1 MINFN
6 ESQII
11 ENAHY
16 IYQQRSKI
24 EAIADQICK
33 RGFDLLFFTSSG
45 GSMSMLL
52 PFNFWIN
59 YSSNL
64 PTAAMLSAD
73 LLITGYNLLTEN
85 SIVFMSSK
93 SGDTQETLEAAQYAK
108 NKGAFIVSA
117 AGVAGSALEMLS
129 DAAVIYDA
137 GRPQELIFYLLIGK
151 ILYNRGFFPGYPDFA
166 DNMKNLGAALMNVR
180 KQADEKCRQYALSC
194 HKEPYNIWVGSGDL
208 WPTAY
213 SYSMCVLEESQWIR
227 TKSVS
232 SPEFFHG
239 TLELLEKDV
248 CVTLLLTEGPTR
260 PLDER
265 VKHFAAK
272 HTNKLTCFDTMDYVL
287 PGIKDEYR
295 PLLSPVVMAAVLQ
308 RISKNIEVITGHSLD
323 IRRYY
328 RKGEY

>member
-11 ENAHY
+11 ENANY

-24 EAIADQICK
+24 EAIADQICQK
-33 RGFDLLFFTSSG
+33 GFDLLFFTSSG
-45 GSMSMLL
+45 GSMAMLE

-59 YSSNL
+59 HTSTL
-64 PTAAMLSAD
+64 PAAAMLSAD
-73 LLITGYNLLTEN
+73 LLITGYNQLTEN
-85 SIVFMSSK
+85 SVVFMTSK
-93 SGDTQETLEAAQYAK
+93 SGDTKETLKAAQYLK
-108 NKGAFIVSA
+108 GIGAFIVSVTGVENSPLEA
-117 AGVAGSALEMLS
+117 AS
-129 DAAVIYDA
+129 DAAIAYGA
-137 GRPQELIFYLLIGK
+137 GRPLELVLYLLIGK
-151 ILYNRGFFPGYPDFA
+151 ILYNKGFFPAYPDFA
-166 DNMKNLGAALMNVR
+166 DNMKNLGAALAHVR
-180 KQADEKCRQYALSC
+180 KQADGKCRQYAADY
-194 HKEPYNIWVGSGDL
+194 HKESYNIWIGSGDL

-265 VKHFAAK
+265 VKRFAEK
-272 HTNKLTCFDTMDYVL
+272 HTDKLTCFDTRDYVL

-295 PLLSPVVMAAVLQ
+295 SLLSPVVMAAILQ
-308 RISKNIEVITGHSLD
+308 RISKNIEVITNHSLD